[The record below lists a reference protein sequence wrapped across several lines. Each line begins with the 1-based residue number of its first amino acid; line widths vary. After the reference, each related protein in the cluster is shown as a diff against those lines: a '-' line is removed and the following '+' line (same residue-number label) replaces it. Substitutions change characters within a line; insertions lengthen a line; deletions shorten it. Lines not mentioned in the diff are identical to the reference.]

1 MTDRDDIIERLAAL
15 EAREEARDAVIAE
28 MAKNQKEILEQ
39 LNRYKGAWGV
49 IVMVASAIWA
59 AVTFIIPLAKAKGIV
74 G

>member
-1 MTDRDDIIERLAAL
+1 MTDRDEILQRLAVL
-15 EAREEARDAVIAE
+15 EAKEEARDKIIE
-28 MAKNQKEILEQ
+28 DMAKNQKEILEQ